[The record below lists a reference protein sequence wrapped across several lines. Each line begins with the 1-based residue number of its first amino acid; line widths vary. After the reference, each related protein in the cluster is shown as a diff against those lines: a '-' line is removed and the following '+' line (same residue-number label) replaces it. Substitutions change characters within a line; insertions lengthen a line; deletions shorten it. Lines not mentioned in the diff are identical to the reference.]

1 MAVLRAALVALMV
14 HRTAAVATTLANC
27 QSACNLGEMLC
38 LNKNASSTLCSAV
51 QGACMAG
58 CYASH
63 VDCGCADASVT
74 HCVEIELQA
83 PHANDAALTPWTRG
97 RIFHTGY
104 SLREGVRTQAPLRR
118 NARLAGR
125 EFVRASGGRPGQAMP
140 PNGVAEDPLTNGGPR
155 EPKRPPPGPRVAA
168 ASRGRLRARAAGEPA
183 RVPPGGDARSR
194 CFGLGGKCCLST
206 CARSLDTCFGE

>member
-1 MAVLRAALVALMV
+1 MTVLRALALAWMV
-14 HRTAAVATTLANC
+14 HRTAAVTTTLANC

-74 HCVEIELQA
+74 HCAEIELQA
-83 PHANDAALTPWTRG
+83 PHTNDAALTPWTRG
-97 RIFHTGY
+97 RIFHTGHG
-104 SLREGVRTQAPLRR
+104 LREGVRPQAPLSRSS
-118 NARLAGR
+118 RLAGR
-125 EFVRASGGRPGQAMP
+125 EFVRANGGRPGQALP

-155 EPKRPPPGPRVAA
+155 EPRRSAPRPRVAVA
-168 ASRGRLRARAAGEPA
+168 PGRGLHARAAGEPA
-183 RVPPGGDARSR
+183 RASPPGDA
-194 CFGLGGKCCLST
+194 
-206 CARSLDTCFGE
+206 